1 MGNELCTCIKA
12 DSLSDQLDKMEAER
26 LDVIRN
32 PTSKKV
38 KKSDVSGRA
47 MSMMIVDLRNNFKI
61 Q

>member
-1 MGNELCTCIKA
+1 
-12 DSLSDQLDKMEAER
+12 MEAER